1 MPSGILLP
9 VKGMLETLENSSI
22 GMLDYL
28 MLVVIQT
35 MKLHGCFTFVMT
47 NCPLLY
53 ALWCFL
59 IRRDN

>member
-35 MKLHGCFTFVMT
+35 MKLHVHMVK
-47 NCPLLY
+47 LLRFCY
-53 ALWCFL
+53 DQLSLAICSLEFPY
-59 IRRDN
+59 

>member
-35 MKLHGCFTFVMT
+35 MKLHVTFG
-47 NCPLLY
+47 
-53 ALWCFL
+53 
-59 IRRDN
+59 